1 MLWVS
6 PWGCEMK
13 TFLKFWIVFALLPI
27 TLSCGSG
34 NFFECSGGHARSK
47 CSKLTKDEEARRAL
61 DNDDLDTAVTLLSEL
76 VAEEPS
82 NYQRYPLLAAAYAGK
97 SGFDIFNVATASFG
111 NSTTLLQ
118 TMSEFLPSP
127 TALGDLYSQSL
138 DDMNSSITTLS
149 AIPEDLRA
157 TTSSDKYATSA
168 VLQLTLYQAAYG
180 VMVLNKFTYGV
191 AGYDPTLLST
201 MTAEDAA
208 MILHAFI
215 GAATTASGGTST
227 SVSDAILAIQSQP
240 GATDAEKIAAWS
252 QAAR

>member
-1 MLWVS
+1 
-6 PWGCEMK
+6 
-13 TFLKFWIVFALLPI
+13 
-27 TLSCGSG
+27 
-34 NFFECSGGHARSK
+34 
-47 CSKLTKDEEARRAL
+47 
-61 DNDDLDTAVTLLSEL
+61 
-76 VAEEPS
+76 
-82 NYQRYPLLAAAYAGK
+82 
-97 SGFDIFNVATASFG
+97 
-111 NSTTLLQ
+111 
-118 TMSEFLPSP
+118 
-127 TALGDLYSQSL
+127 
-138 DDMNSSITTLS
+138 MNSSITTLS

-191 AGYDPTLLST
+191 SGYDPAMLST

-208 MILHAFI
+208 IILNAFI

-227 SVSDAILAIQSQP
+227 SVSDAISAIQSQP